1 MKLLSCIATS
11 FTLLP
16 ILSHVPIVHSN
27 PQVPTPVEKSTLA
40 GATTDRDPNTLQTRQ
55 VQARELH
62 KKKQQPKTRPWA
74 TDEKAWPWA
83 TDKTK
88 KGAET
93 PLDKKE
99 MKQMKV
105 SKLGIDIHITRSSF
119 IQQTYLVIPIAL
131 HRNK

>member
-62 KKKQQPKTRPWA
+62 EKKQQPKTRPWA
-74 TDEKAWPWA
+74 TDE
-83 TDKTK
+83 TQ

-93 PLDKKE
+93 SLDKKE
-99 MKQMKV
+99 IKQMKV

>member
-74 TDEKAWPWA
+74 
-83 TDKTK
+83 KTK

>member
-62 KKKQQPKTRPWA
+62 EKKQQPKTRPWA
-74 TDEKAWPWA
+74 TDE
-83 TDKTK
+83 TQ
-88 KGAET
+88 KGAEK

-99 MKQMKV
+99 IKQMKV

>member
-40 GATTDRDPNTLQTRQ
+40 AATTDRDPNTLQTRQ

-74 TDEKAWPWA
+74 TEWA
-83 TDKTK
+83 TDKTQ

-105 SKLGIDIHITRSSF
+105 SKLGIDIHITHSSF
-119 IQQTYLVIPIAL
+119 IQTYLVIPIAL

>member
-1 MKLLSCIATS
+1 
-11 FTLLP
+11 
-16 ILSHVPIVHSN
+16 
-27 PQVPTPVEKSTLA
+27 VEKSTLA
-40 GATTDRDPNTLQTRQ
+40 AATTDRDPNTLQTRQ

-74 TDEKAWPWA
+74 TD
-83 TDKTK
+83 KTQ

-105 SKLGIDIHITRSSF
+105 SKLGIDIHITHSSF
-119 IQQTYLVIPIAL
+119 IQTYLVIPIAL